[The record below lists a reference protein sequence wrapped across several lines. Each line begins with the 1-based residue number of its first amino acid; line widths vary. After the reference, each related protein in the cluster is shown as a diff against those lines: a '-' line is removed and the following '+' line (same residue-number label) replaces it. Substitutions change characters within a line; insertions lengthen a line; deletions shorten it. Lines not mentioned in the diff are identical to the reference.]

1 LLISGARRITKT
13 ERIEITTL
21 PRKPKARYFS
31 NGLVGSTAVLPLDT
45 FFEDDLLAILLE
57 YWLG

>member
-1 LLISGARRITKT
+1 MTRT
-13 ERIEITTL
+13 ERIEIRAL

-31 NGLVGSTAVLPLDT
+31 NGLVGSTVVLLLEAL
-45 FFEDDLLAILLE
+45 FEDDLLAILLE

>member
-1 LLISGARRITKT
+1 MTRT
-13 ERIEITTL
+13 ERIEIRAL

-31 NGLVGSTAVLPLDT
+31 NGLVGSTGVLLLEAL
-45 FFEDDLLAILLE
+45 FEDDLLAILLE